1 MRTLLFFLATTAA
14 VAQTQSSPASQNS
27 QISGATALPPLTQ
40 AQRLKWATLST
51 IGPVS
56 LAGGAVTSAWSTWTN
71 SPPEYG
77 PTWEGWAKRQGL
89 RVTGA
94 APSNFLEAELGA
106 LWGEDPRYH
115 RAPTREFKGRVWHVI
130 KTAFLAYD
138 TQGRPMPAYSRYIA
152 VSSTNVLSNTW
163 RPESQHSASEVVSR
177 IGFAF
182 TGRMTSNAFAEFWPD
197 VKKHVFKKK

>member
-1 MRTLLFFLATTAA
+1 MKTLLFLLATIAA
-14 VAQTQSSPASQNS
+14 AAQSQPASPPPQPLY
-27 QISGATALPPLTQ
+27 GVKPLPPLN
-40 AQRLKWATLST
+40 QRERLRWATIST
-51 IGPVS
+51 IGPAS
-56 LAGGAVTSAWSTWTN
+56 LGGGMVTSAWSTWTN

-89 RVTGA
+89 RVSGA

-115 RAPTREFKGRVWHVI
+115 LAPTREFKGRVWHAI

-138 TQGRPMPAYSRYIA
+138 SQGRPMPAYSRYIA

-163 RPESQHSASEVVSR
+163 RPESQHSTSEVVSR

-182 TGRMTSNAFAEFWPD
+182 AGRMTSNGFSEFWPD
-197 VKKHVFKKK
+197 VKKLLFKK